1 MNLRKQRDQ
10 AKKDFLH
17 DRRSGQFMVDT
28 RYDDLAYMSMNET
41 YAMPQM
47 FITESKVREPRSLG
61 YIGAEQQSKDAVEGN
76 GKKESRDRKLWGK
89 TVGVSKETER
99 NIQAASKIGGAVA
112 MQNNYS
118 KHGIADR

>member
-41 YAMPQM
+41 YAMNR
-47 FITESKVREPRSLG
+47 TESTIREPRSLG
-61 YIGAEQQSKDAVEGN
+61 YIGAEQQSTDAVEGK

-99 NIQAASKIGGAVA
+99 NIQAASKNGGAVA
-112 MQNNYS
+112 MQNHYS
-118 KHGIADR
+118 KHGISDR

>member
-41 YAMPQM
+41 YAMPQ
-47 FITESKVREPRSLG
+47 ESMVREPRSLG
-61 YIGAEQQSKDAVEGN
+61 YIGAEQQSTDAVEGKV
-76 GKKESRDRKLWGK
+76 KKESRDRKLWGK
-89 TVGVSKETER
+89 TVGLSKEAER
-99 NIQAASKIGGAVA
+99 NIKATKNAIWF
-112 MQNNYS
+112 YS
-118 KHGIADR
+118 NSQTFLAFNLKQFCLK